1 MLTEICQ
8 YLKNW
13 FNRKPDGTDYPK
25 YKGEFTIADGVIDL
39 ELADGQYF
47 RIMGSL
53 FNDGVHKFGIDGSG
67 QTQKPYDALTDETFI
82 GEVWQMGV
90 PPEIVSLAND
100 ITEWMDKYG
109 AVDSP
114 AMSPY
119 QSESFDG
126 YTYTKQQ
133 GYASAGG
140 GMLTSWNAVFS
151 SRLAPW
157 RKI

>member
-25 YKGEFTIADGVIDL
+25 YTGDFVIADGEINID
-39 ELADGQYF
+39 ELAEGQYF
-47 RIMGSL
+47 RIIGSL
-53 FNDGVHKFGIDGSG
+53 FNDGVHQYGTGELK
-67 QTQKPYDALTDETFI
+67 DEEFE
-82 GEVWQMGV
+82 GEVWSMGV
-90 PPEIVSLAND
+90 PPEVVSLAND
-100 ITEWMDKYG
+100 IDAWMQKYG
-109 AVDSP
+109 DVDSV

-126 YTYTKQQ
+126 YSYTKQQ
-133 GYASAGG
+133 GYASTGG

>member
-25 YKGEFTIADGVIDL
+25 ADGMFTIEDGVLNTDI
-39 ELADGQYF
+39 LADGQYF

-53 FNDGVHKFGIDGSG
+53 FNDGVHKYG
-67 QTQKPYDALTDETFI
+67 DADLTDETFD
-82 GEVWQMGV
+82 GEIWSMGI
-90 PPEIVSLAND
+90 PPGVIKLADD
-100 ITEWMDKYG
+100 ITAWVKKYG
-109 AVDSP
+109 DIDSV

-126 YTYTKQQ
+126 YSYTKQQ
-133 GYASAGG
+133 GYASVGG
-140 GMLTSWNAVFS
+140 GMLTSWNEVFAS
-151 SRLAPW
+151 QLAPW

>member
-25 YKGEFTIADGVIDL
+25 FSGVFEIRNGELNIE
-39 ELADGQYF
+39 ELAEGQYF

-53 FNDGVHKFGIDGSG
+53 LNDGVHKKGEGGLVDEQFDG
-67 QTQKPYDALTDETFI
+67 T
-82 GEVWQMGV
+82 VWSMGV
-90 PPEIVSLAND
+90 PPEIVALAD
-100 ITEWMDKYG
+100 EITAWQKKYG
-109 AVDSP
+109 DIESE

-126 YTYTKQQ
+126 YSYTKQQ
-133 GYASAGG
+133 GYASTGG
-140 GMLTSWNAVFS
+140 GMLTSWHAVFA
-151 SRLAPW
+151 SRLYPW

>member
-25 YKGEFTIADGVIDL
+25 YTGDFVIADGEINID
-39 ELADGQYF
+39 ELAEGQYF
-47 RIMGSL
+47 RIIGSL
-53 FNDGVHKFGIDGSG
+53 FNDGVHQYGTGE
-67 QTQKPYDALTDETFI
+67 LRDEEFE
-82 GEVWQMGV
+82 GEVWSMGV
-90 PPEIVSLAND
+90 PPEVVAIAND
-100 ITEWMDKYG
+100 IDAWMQKYG
-109 AVDSP
+109 DVDSV

-126 YTYTKQQ
+126 YSYTKQQ
-133 GYASAGG
+133 GYASTGG

-151 SRLAPW
+151 SRLSPW
-157 RKI
+157 RKL

>member
-25 YKGEFTIADGVIDL
+25 ADGVFTIEDGVL
-39 ELADGQYF
+39 HTDILADGQYF

-53 FNDGVHKFGIDGSG
+53 FNDGVHKYG
-67 QTQKPYDALTDETFI
+67 DADLTDETFD
-82 GEVWQMGV
+82 GEIWSMGI
-90 PPEIVSLAND
+90 PPGVIKLADD
-100 ITEWMDKYG
+100 ITAWVKKYG
-109 AVDSP
+109 DIDSV

-126 YTYTKQQ
+126 YSYTKQQ
-133 GYASAGG
+133 GYASVGG
-140 GMLTSWNAVFS
+140 GMLTSWNAVFAS
-151 SRLAPW
+151 QLAPW

>member
-13 FNRKPDGTDYPK
+13 FNRKPNGTEYPK
-25 YKGEFTIADGVIDL
+25 EAGVFTIEDGVLHTDI
-39 ELADGQYF
+39 LAEGQYF
-47 RIMGSL
+47 RVLGSL
-53 FNDGVHKFGIDGSG
+53 FNDGVHKFG
-67 QTQKPYDALTDETFI
+67 DADLTDETFD
-82 GEVWQMGV
+82 GEIWSMGI
-90 PPEIVSLAND
+90 PPDMIKLAED
-100 ITEWMDKYG
+100 ISTWMEKYG
-109 AVDSP
+109 SVDSA

-126 YTYTKQQ
+126 YSYTKQQ
-133 GYASAGG
+133 ASSGSVGG
-140 GMLTSWNAVFS
+140 SGGSASWNTVFS

>member
-13 FNRKPDGTDYPK
+13 FNRKPNGEEYPK
-25 YKGEFTIADGVIDL
+25 YSGVFVVSDGEIDL
-39 ELADGQYF
+39 EELAEGQYF

-53 FNDGVHKFGIDGSG
+53 FNDGVHKKGEGGLVDEQFDG
-67 QTQKPYDALTDETFI
+67 A
-82 GEVWQMGV
+82 VWSMGV
-90 PPEIVSLAND
+90 PPEVVALAED
-100 ITEWMDKYG
+100 IAAWQEKYG
-109 AVDSP
+109 DIESE

-126 YTYTKQQ
+126 YSYTKQQ
-133 GYASAGG
+133 GYASVGG
-140 GMLTSWNAVFS
+140 GMLTAWTAVFAA
-151 SRLAPW
+151 RLSPW

>member
-25 YKGEFTIADGVIDL
+25 ADGMFTIEDGVLHTDI
-39 ELADGQYF
+39 LAEGQYF
-47 RIMGSL
+47 RVLGSL
-53 FNDGVHKFGIDGSG
+53 FNDGVHKFG
-67 QTQKPYDALTDETFI
+67 DADLTDETFE
-82 GEVWQMGV
+82 GEIWSMGI
-90 PPEIVSLAND
+90 PPDMIKLAED
-100 ITEWMDKYG
+100 ISTWMEKYG
-109 AVDSP
+109 SVESV

-126 YTYTKQQ
+126 YSYTKQQ
-133 GYASAGG
+133 GNADTGG
-140 GMLTSWNAVFS
+140 SLTSWTGVFA

-157 RKI
+157 RKL

>member
-25 YKGEFTIADGVIDL
+25 YTGDFVIADGEINID
-39 ELADGQYF
+39 ELAEGQYF
-47 RIMGSL
+47 RIIGSL
-53 FNDGVHKFGIDGSG
+53 FNDGVHQYGTGELK
-67 QTQKPYDALTDETFI
+67 DEEFE
-82 GEVWQMGV
+82 GEVWSMGV
-90 PPEIVSLAND
+90 PPEVVALANNID
-100 ITEWMDKYG
+100 AWMQKYG
-109 AVDSP
+109 DVDSV

-126 YTYTKQQ
+126 YSYTKQQ
-133 GYASAGG
+133 GYASTGG

-157 RKI
+157 RKL

>member
-25 YKGEFTIADGVIDL
+25 YMGDFVIADGEINID
-39 ELADGQYF
+39 ELAEGQYF
-47 RIMGSL
+47 RIIGSL
-53 FNDGVHKFGIDGSG
+53 FNDGVHQYGTGE
-67 QTQKPYDALTDETFI
+67 LRDEEFE
-82 GEVWQMGV
+82 GEVWSMGV
-90 PPEIVSLAND
+90 PPEVAALSND
-100 ITEWMDKYG
+100 IDAWTQKYG
-109 AVDSP
+109 DVDSV

-126 YTYTKQQ
+126 YSYTKQQ
-133 GYASAGG
+133 GNAGTG
-140 GMLTSWNAVFS
+140 GSLTSWTGVFA

-157 RKI
+157 RKL

>member
-25 YKGEFTIADGVIDL
+25 YTGDFVIADGEINID
-39 ELADGQYF
+39 ELAEGQYF
-47 RIMGSL
+47 RIIGSL
-53 FNDGVHKFGIDGSG
+53 FNDGVHQYGTGELK
-67 QTQKPYDALTDETFI
+67 DEEFE
-82 GEVWQMGV
+82 GEVWSMGV
-90 PPEIVSLAND
+90 PPEVVALAND
-100 ITEWMDKYG
+100 IDAWMQKYG
-109 AVDSP
+109 DVDSV

-126 YTYTKQQ
+126 YSYTKQQ
-133 GYASAGG
+133 GYASTGG

-157 RKI
+157 RKL